1 MNNEKLTIY
10 TKEQNKWHESLEI
23 CDTLEIY
30 QRLSRDLIAK
40 KINACLYIKK
50 IERVNLYN
58 GTQKIT
64 IYYDNGVKAVYVVKN

>member
-1 MNNEKLTIY
+1 MEKLTIY
-10 TKEQNKWHESLEI
+10 TKERNEWRESLEI

-30 QRLSRDLIAK
+30 KRLSSDLIAK

-50 IERVNLYN
+50 IERESLYN

-64 IYYDNGVKAVYVVKN
+64 IYYDNGVKAVYIVKN